1 MGHTDRIGITLG
13 DPTGIGPEIVARAL
27 AEAGP
32 ELRRR
37 LLLFGNRSV
46 LVRGAE
52 HAGATLPPDV
62 PLVDPYPNLTTDL
75 VLPGQPSASAGAAQ
89 VAYLGAA
96 VRAAADGEIAG
107 LVTAPMSKTTARAAD
122 FRFTGHTEYLRDQLG
137 CPRVAMMFAGPRYKL
152 VLATTHVPL
161 MSLATELTRDQIVT
175 VTLMAVESLRRD
187 FGIPCPKIGVLGL
200 NPHAGEG
207 GLFGH
212 EEATIILPAIE
223 TCRHHLCSS
232 IDIVGPLVPDSA
244 FRMKLDLWVALYHD
258 QGLIPVK
265 LIDFEQSVNVT
276 LGLPIVRTSPDHGV
290 AYDIAGK
297 GIARAQSFIAAL
309 DLCVKLVAARAP
321 APAPPG

>member
-27 AEAGP
+27 ADASP

-37 LLLFGNRSV
+37 LLLFGNSSV
-46 LVRGAE
+46 LARGAE
-52 HAGATLPPDV
+52 HAGATLPPGV
-62 PLVDPYPNLTTDL
+62 QIVDPYPELTVDL
-75 VLPGQPSASAGAAQ
+75 APPGKPSASAGAAQ
-89 VAYLGAA
+89 VAYLDAA
-96 VRAAADGEIAG
+96 VRAATDGEIAG

-122 FRFTGHTEYLRDQLG
+122 FRFTGHTEFLRARLG
-137 CPRVAMMFAGPRYKL
+137 SPRVAMMFAGPRYKL

-161 MSLATELTRDQIVT
+161 MSLASELNRDQIVT
-175 VTLMAVESLRRD
+175 VTLMAVEALRRD
-187 FGIPCPKIGVLGL
+187 FGIASPTIGVLGL

-212 EEATIILPAIE
+212 EEATIITPAIE
-223 TCRHHLCSS
+223 TCRHHLGES
-232 IDIVGPLVPDSA
+232 IEIVGPLVPDTA

-265 LIDFEQSVNVT
+265 LIDFEQAVNVT

-290 AYDIAGK
+290 AYDIAGT
-297 GIARAQSFIAAL
+297 GVARAQSFIAAL
-309 DLCVKLVAARAP
+309 DLCVKLVAARA
-321 APAPPG
+321 AT

>member
-1 MGHTDRIGITLG
+1 MGHTECIGITLG

-27 AEAGP
+27 AHARP
-32 ELRRR
+32 ELHRR

-46 LVRGAE
+46 LARGAE
-52 HAGATLPPDV
+52 QAGATLPSDV
-62 PLVDPYPNLTTDL
+62 ALVDPYPELTLDL
-75 VLPGQPSASAGAAQ
+75 APPGKPSASAGAAQ
-89 VAYLGAA
+89 VAYLEAA
-96 VRAAADGEIAG
+96 VRAATDGEIAG

-122 FRFTGHTEYLRDQLG
+122 FRFTGHTEFLRDRLG
-137 CPRVAMMFAGPRYKL
+137 SPRVAMMFAGPRYKL

-187 FGIPCPKIGVLGL
+187 FGIASPTIGVLGL

-212 EEATIILPAIE
+212 EEATVIVPAIE
-223 TCRHHLCSS
+223 TIRHHLGDS
-232 IDIVGPLVPDSA
+232 IEIAGPLVPDSA
-244 FRMKLDLWVALYHD
+244 FRQTFDLWVALYHD

-265 LIDFEQSVNVT
+265 LVDFEQSVNMT

-321 APAPPG
+321 APPG

>member
-13 DPTGIGPEIVARAL
+13 DPSGIGPEIVARAL
-27 AEAGP
+27 AEAAP

-37 LLLFGNRSV
+37 LLVFGNRSV
-46 LVRGAE
+46 LARGAE
-52 HAGATLPPDV
+52 HAGATLPTDV
-62 PLVDPYPNLTTDL
+62 PLVDPYPELAAPL
-75 VLPGQPSASAGAAQ
+75 APPGKPSATAGAAQ
-89 VAYLGAA
+89 VAYLTAA
-96 VRAAADGEIAG
+96 AQAAADGEIAG

-122 FRFTGHTEYLRDQLG
+122 FRFTGHTEFLRDRLG
-137 CPRVAMMFAGPRYKL
+137 SPRVAMMFAGPRYKL

-175 VTLMAVESLRRD
+175 ATLMAVEALRRD
-187 FGIPCPKIGVLGL
+187 FGIASPKIGVLGL

-212 EEATIILPAIE
+212 EEVSIILPAIE
-223 TCRHHLCSS
+223 TCRHHLGDS
-232 IDIVGPLVPDSA
+232 IEIVGPLVPDAA
-244 FRMKLDLWVALYHD
+244 FRMSFDLWVALYHD
-258 QGLIPVK
+258 QGLIPIK

-290 AYDIAGK
+290 AYDIAGT
-297 GIARAQSFIAAL
+297 GVARAQSFIAAL

-321 APAPPG
+321 APPG

>member
-27 AEAGP
+27 ADASP
-32 ELRRR
+32 ELHRR
-37 LLLFGNRSV
+37 LLLFGNRRV
-46 LVRGAE
+46 LARGAE
-52 HAGATLPPDV
+52 QAGAALPPEV
-62 PLVDPYPNLTTDL
+62 TLVDPYPELTLDL
-75 VLPGQPSASAGAAQ
+75 APPGKPSASAGAAQ
-89 VAYLGAA
+89 VAYLDAA

-122 FRFTGHTEYLRDQLG
+122 FRFTGHTEFLRARFG
-137 CPRVAMMFAGPRYKL
+137 SPRVAMMFAGPRYKL

-161 MSLATELTRDQIVT
+161 MSLATELTRDGIVT

-187 FGIPCPKIGVLGL
+187 FGIASPRVGVLGL

-212 EEATIILPAIE
+212 EEATVIVPAIE
-223 TCRHHLCSS
+223 TCRHHLGDS
-232 IDIVGPLVPDSA
+232 IEVIGPLVPDAA

-265 LIDFEQSVNVT
+265 LMDFEQSVNVT

-297 GIARAQSFIAAL
+297 GVARAQSIIAAL
-309 DLCVKLVAARAP
+309 DLCVKLVAARQP
-321 APAPPG
+321 A